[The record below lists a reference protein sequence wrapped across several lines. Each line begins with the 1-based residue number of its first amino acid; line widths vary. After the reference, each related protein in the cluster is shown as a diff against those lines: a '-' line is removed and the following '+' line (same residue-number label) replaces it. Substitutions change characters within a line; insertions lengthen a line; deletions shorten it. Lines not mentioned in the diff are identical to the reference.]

1 MIFKVKRIKQN
12 RARMT
17 TMSRESMDEM
27 VMSGLMEILV
37 RRLSM
42 VFGKEES
49 EVRGAVGEELAGL
62 EAGYKKWLSA
72 MSMSSVSPKK
82 AAKAPKEKE
91 EKAPKAPKEPK
102 EKAPKEPKAVGG
114 KVVKAPKKEVI
125 VVASEAPAVASEAPV
140 VASEA
145 TVVASEAQVVSVEVK
160 ASPKA
165 KKAVAPKEPK
175 AVKEPKEPKAA
186 KAKAAPKKKEVP
198 VPVVPVVEEEE
209 EEEVEV
215 EEIEYEGVK
224 YLRSNK
230 GIVYDPETSEE
241 VGRWNEEM
249 SSIEVD

>member
-1 MIFKVKRIKQN
+1 
-12 RARMT
+12 MT
-17 TMSRESMDEM
+17 TMNRESMDET
-27 VMSGLMEILV
+27 VMRGLMEILV

-49 EVRGAVGEELAGL
+49 EVRGAVGEEMAGL

-72 MSMSSVSPKK
+72 MSGVAPKK
-82 AAKAPKEKE
+82 APKAPKEKE
-91 EKAPKAPKEPK
+91 EKAPKAPKEKVEKAP
-102 EKAPKEPKAVGG
+102 KAPKEPKAVKGG
-114 KVVKAPKKEVI
+114 KVVKAPKEEVN
-125 VVASEAPAVASEAPV
+125 V

-145 TVVASEAQVVSVEVK
+145 TAVVEEAPVSATAVVEEAPVVSVTAVVEEAAVSVAVK
-160 ASPKA
+160 ASPPKA

-175 AVKEPKEPKAA
+175 AAVAPKEPKAA

-198 VPVVPVVEEEE
+198 VAVVVPVAVAEEE

>member
-1 MIFKVKRIKQN
+1 
-12 RARMT
+12 MT
-17 TMSRESMDEM
+17 TMNRESMDEM
-27 VMSGLMEILV
+27 VMTGLMEILV

-49 EVRGAVGEELAGL
+49 EVRGAVGEEMAGL

-72 MSMSSVSPKK
+72 MSGVAPKKGAK

-102 EKAPKEPKAVGG
+102 AVKGG
-114 KVVKAPKKEVI
+114 KVVKAPKEEVN
-125 VVASEAPAVASEAPV
+125 VV

-145 TVVASEAQVVSVEVK
+145 TAVVEEAPVVSVTAVVEEAPVSAPVK
-160 ASPKA
+160 ASPPKA

-175 AVKEPKEPKAA
+175 AVAPKEPKAAKEPKEPKAA
-186 KAKAAPKKKEVP
+186 KAKAAPKKKEVQ
-198 VPVVPVVEEEE
+198 VPVVVPVEVAVPVEE

-241 VGRWNEEM
+241 VGRWNEET